1 MCHSETGGQHHR
13 QHHGQGCECQSE
25 SECGCQCG
33 CCVERGG
40 CSCESGC
47 CCDSARGSC
56 SCDSG
61 KGNCCCDG
69 GHGGFRRRFK
79 SKAEVIAELESY
91 LTELK
96 AEAQAVEERIKE
108 LRA

>member
-1 MCHSETGGQHHR
+1 MCHCETSGQHHH
-13 QHHGQGCECQSE
+13 QHHGQDCECQSE
-25 SECGCQCG
+25 CESQAGCRCGCSA
-33 CCVERGG
+33 ERGG
-40 CSCESGC
+40 CCCEPGQGGC
-47 CCDSARGSC
+47 CCE
-56 SCDSG
+56 
-61 KGNCCCDG
+61 G
-69 GHGGFRRRFK
+69 GHRGFHRRYR

>member
-1 MCHSETGGQHHR
+1 MGHCETGGQHQR
-13 QHHGQGCECQSE
+13 HGHGCECQSE

-33 CCVERGG
+33 CCAERG
-40 CSCESGC
+40 GC

-56 SCDSG
+56 SCYSG
-61 KGNCCCDG
+61 KGNCCRDG

-96 AEAQAVEERIKE
+96 AEAQAVEERIK
-108 LRA
+108 

>member
-1 MCHSETGGQHHR
+1 MCHCETGGQHQR
-13 QHHGQGCECQSE
+13 HGQGCECQSE

-33 CCVERGG
+33 CCAERG
-40 CSCESGC
+40 GC

>member
-1 MCHSETGGQHHR
+1 MCHSETGGQQHR

-33 CCVERGG
+33 CCAERGG
-40 CSCESGC
+40 R
-47 CCDSARGSC
+47 CCDSTRGSC
-56 SCDSG
+56 SCDSE

-96 AEAQAVEERIKE
+96 AEAQAVEERIK
-108 LRA
+108 

>member
-1 MCHSETGGQHHR
+1 MCHCETGGQHQR
-13 QHHGQGCECQSE
+13 HGQGCECQSE

-33 CCVERGG
+33 CCAERG
-40 CSCESGC
+40 GC

-61 KGNCCCDG
+61 KGNCCRDG

>member
-1 MCHSETGGQHHR
+1 MCHSETGGKHGR
-13 QHHGQGCECQSE
+13 HGQGCECQSE
-25 SECGCQCG
+25 SECGCRCG
-33 CCVERGG
+33 CCAERGG
-40 CSCESGC
+40 R
-47 CCDSARGSC
+47 CCDSTRGSC
-56 SCDSG
+56 SCDSE

>member
-1 MCHSETGGQHHR
+1 MGHCETGGQHQR
-13 QHHGQGCECQSE
+13 HGQGCECQSE

-33 CCVERGG
+33 CCAERG
-40 CSCESGC
+40 GC

-61 KGNCCCDG
+61 KGNCCRDG